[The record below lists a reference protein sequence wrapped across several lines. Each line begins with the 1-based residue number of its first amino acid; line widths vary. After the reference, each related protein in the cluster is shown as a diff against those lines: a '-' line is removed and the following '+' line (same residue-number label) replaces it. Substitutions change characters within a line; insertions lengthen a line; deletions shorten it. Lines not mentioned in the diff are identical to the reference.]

1 MSFVTENVKRQ
12 TEKLIYGNWIFKSNE
27 EEICI
32 EISKEKTK
40 LIKKKNDEKDVVE
53 TFDANCH
60 WFNEQLLFIDGGQ
73 KYYVKFASDEKMIFG
88 EVEAPILNR
97 IVWEESFLRNK
108 N

>member
-1 MSFVTENVKRQ
+1 MSFVTKNVNSQ
-12 TEKLIYGNWIFKSNE
+12 TEKLIYGNWIFKSKE

-32 EISKEKTK
+32 EISKEKTT
-40 LIKKKNDEKDVVE
+40 LIKKKNDEKNVVE
-53 TFDANCH
+53 TFDSNCH

-73 KYYVKFASDEKMIFG
+73 KYYAKFANDEKMVFG

-97 IVWEESFLRNK
+97 IVWEEDFLRIK